1 MTKQE
6 ADRQTVT
13 RVWKGG
19 NKSEFESVLSA
30 LQQAEIPLL
39 FREHLN
45 VQSAVQSTLLGLAR
59 RRRHSTY
66 DTEFEVK
73 VLGSDAERTQRAVL
87 RAVRETGNS

>member
-1 MTKQE
+1 VTKQE

-19 NKSEFESVLSA
+19 DKSEFESVLSA
-30 LQQAEIPLL
+30 LQQVEIPLL

-45 VQSAVQSTLLGLAR
+45 VRSAVQSTFLGLALR
-59 RRRHSTY
+59 RQHVTY

-73 VLGSDAERTQRAVL
+73 VLESDAGRARRAVV
-87 RAVRETGNS
+87 RAVRETEKS